1 MSGSALGASGS
12 MGSGGSGR
20 AWHPANARTTS
31 PIRMARFTIAAL
43 YSVVTLAVKQAT
55 PRYGSTRTTVSR
67 GSSSSRCARAAS
79 T

>member
-1 MSGSALGASGS
+1 
-12 MGSGGSGR
+12 
-20 AWHPANARTTS
+20 
-31 PIRMARFTIAAL
+31 MARFTIAAL